1 MRVLAFFN
9 VSNATDYMPFGMVA
23 ASNILTTNNF
33 GFNGRLK
40 NDEIYGADGFIDYG
54 ERGYDPRRA
63 QWLSVDGAADEY
75 PDLTPY
81 AFTDNNPIHNHE
93 VDGNYIE
100 SAWDAIS
107 LGMGIV
113 SFVDNVN
120 KGNYLD
126 ATIDAVGIIA
136 DGAALITP
144 IVPGG
149 AGAGIKA
156 LRGGVKVVDKVN
168 DARKAATTTKKAAVV
183 TKTAT
188 TTVVK
193 NTVKTAEKKVVAKV
207 VTKTPAKKVVANTK
221 GVVPTKKPVPVQ
233 KYEVGNYNDLK
244 KTSVSGDKLDIHHF
258 PQKQPA
264 KNAIPGYDPKTG
276 NSIALPEDI
285 HKKIPTQ
292 KGEYKGTARDLLA
305 KDAKDLKKVGVP
317 NEVIQKGIKSAKEQY
332 PNSYV
337 KPK

>member
-1 MRVLAFFN
+1 
-9 VSNATDYMPFGMVA
+9 MPFGMVA
-23 ASNILTTNNF
+23 ASNILITNNF

-93 VDGNYIE
+93 IDGNFIE

-107 LGMGIV
+107 LGMGV
-113 SFVDNVN
+113 ASFVDNVS

-126 ATIDAVGIIA
+126 ATLDAVGIVA

-144 IVPGG
+144 LVPGG

-156 LRGGVKVVDKVN
+156 LRGGVKVADKIN
-168 DARKAATTTKKAAVV
+168 DASKIATTTKKAAVV

-193 NTVKTAEKKVVAKV
+193 TTVKTAEKKVVAKV

-221 GVVPTKKPVPVQ
+221 GVVPPKKVITPKADEGVIYKVDGSKTASGKP
-233 KYEVGNYNDLK
+233 YVGSADDLAKRNKTAKDGRDRTDAEIIGTYK
-244 KTSVSGDKLDIHHF
+244 KGDKD
-258 PQKQPA
+258 
-264 KNAIPGYDPKTG
+264 GRR
-276 NSIALPEDI
+276 IAE
-285 HKKIPTQ
+285 
-292 KGEYKGTARDLLA
+292 
-305 KDAKDLKKVGVP
+305 
-317 NEVIQKGIKSAKEQY
+317 QKGINA
-332 PNSYV
+332 NG
-337 KPK
+337 KPKSTLDNKRNEVKEKEWQAKGIQPKNNK